1 MSDINDY
8 DFIQSLYE
16 DMIGETVVDEDGTI
30 LSAADFWD
38 GDCSELTNY

>member
-16 DMIGETVVDEDGTI
+16 DMIDDTVVDEDGMI

-38 GDCSELTNY
+38 GDESVTY